1 MHTASL
7 ASPCPVAAE
16 IGTPVPYLRSAPL
29 PGEAARRGFRLSF
42 TLPGD
47 VRSPFVGRTVV
58 AAALEAHGLG
68 RYAWPATHVVH
79 ELVAIGARIGQGRE
93 IYVSL
98 RQREDAVRILVWD
111 QHARHDRPHVA
122 ALCEARRRRA
132 LWLLAAVV
140 DDWGGE
146 WDIEDAEL
154 PHHGTKS
161 WVMLPR

>member
-1 MHTASL
+1 MRTASPAPL
-7 ASPCPVAAE
+7 CPVAAE
-16 IGTPVPYLRSAPL
+16 AGTPVPYLRPVPVPEEVS
-29 PGEAARRGFRLSF
+29 GRGFRLSF

-47 VRSPFVGRTVV
+47 FRSPFVGRTVV

-68 RYAWPATHVVH
+68 RYVWPATHVVH
-79 ELVAIGARIGQGRE
+79 EMVAVGARISPGRE
-93 IYVSL
+93 LYVSL
-98 RQREDAVRILVWD
+98 RQREDGVRFLVWD

-146 WDIEDAEL
+146 WGSGEAEL
-154 PHHGTKS
+154 PHCGTKS